1 MKWLLFFNNIYKA
14 TVSVLTA
21 IILVYFMMFASDSA
35 ESSTTEAYDFWYD
48 HGCDDAGI
56 ADPSDRYINQPG
68 KGPSFHT
75 NEFMDGYDDGFV
87 ACSAQGS
94 SPNGNYSDNY
104 LGNGNV
110 TLGVE
115 CQMRLLNEGQS
126 YQQLSE
132 HQCFY
137 FNSCVNLGG
146 SSPGCYAGA
155 RIINCDIE
163 NGKSYYCPAVP
174 MKAE

>member
-1 MKWLLFFNNIYKA
+1 MKQLLFYNKTYK
-14 TVSVLTA
+14 VLMTA
-21 IILVYFMMFASDSA
+21 IAVYLLMIPSSSA
-35 ESSTTEAYDFWYD
+35 GSAATEVYDNGYD
-48 HGCDDAGI
+48 HGCEDAGI

-94 SPNGNYSDNY
+94 SPNGNYSDNH

-110 TLGVE
+110 TLGAE
-115 CQMRLLNEGQS
+115 CGMRLLNDDQVF
-126 YQQLSE
+126 QQLSE
-132 HQCFY
+132 HQCFF

-146 SSPGCYAGA
+146 SVPGCYAGA
-155 RIINCDIE
+155 RIINCDI
-163 NGKSYYCPAVP
+163 
-174 MKAE
+174 